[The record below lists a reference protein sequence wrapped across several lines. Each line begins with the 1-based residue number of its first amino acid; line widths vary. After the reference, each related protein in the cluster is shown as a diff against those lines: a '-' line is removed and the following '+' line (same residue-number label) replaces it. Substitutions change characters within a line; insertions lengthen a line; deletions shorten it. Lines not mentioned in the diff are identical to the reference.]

1 VVPLVDLPPR
11 RHVDWSYLPRSERA
25 ALTAREG
32 ASTADLGS
40 LLTVLDELTSLFD
53 SDSILHH
60 AVEVARARLG
70 MQRVSIFLFDERS
83 NSMHGTWGT
92 DLEGRTVDEHFIT
105 FAVSPGE
112 SARRARAARRG
123 VFFEVVDQAPLVV
136 HSSKETQVVGRGWV
150 CTTPVRYGS
159 ELLGLMFNDAG
170 LSLAPRDD
178 GMQTRGALLAA
189 LVGMALHLARLRGDV
204 LDPEGLVGRSP
215 QTLKMVRLLGRAP
228 SMTAGE
234 LGAQLG
240 LSESRVA
247 RLFKRE
253 MGVSLVDYRNRLR
266 LERFFVLL
274 EKSGDNLLE
283 AALAAG
289 FGSYAQFHRV
299 FVAERGSPPR
309 QYLRAAKNEK
319 TRRRG

>member
-1 VVPLVDLPPR
+1 MVPLVDLPPR
-11 RHVDWSYLPRSERA
+11 RHVDWSYLPRTERA

-32 ASTADLGS
+32 ASTAELAQ
-40 LLTVLDELTSLFD
+40 LLSVLDELTSLFD
-53 SDSILHH
+53 TDSILFHT
-60 AVEVARARLG
+60 VEIARARLG
-70 MQRVSIFLFDERS
+70 MHRVSVFVYDEKANLMR
-83 NSMHGTWGT
+83 GTWGT
-92 DLEGRTVDEHFIT
+92 DLEGRTVDEHFLT
-105 FAVSPGE
+105 FAVTPGE
-112 SARRARAARRG
+112 GARRARAARRG
-123 VFFEVVDQAPLVV
+123 VFFEVVDHAPLVA
-136 HSSKETQVVGRGWV
+136 HTPKETQVVGRGWV

-159 ELLGLMFNDAG
+159 ELFGLMFNDAG
-170 LSLAPRDD
+170 LSRSPRDD

-189 LVGMALHLARLRGDV
+189 LVGTALHLARLRGDV
-204 LDPEGLVGRSP
+204 LDPEGLSARSP
-215 QTLKMVRLLGRAP
+215 QTVKMVRLLGRTP
-228 SMTAGE
+228 NLTAREIGE
-234 LGAQLG
+234 QLG

-274 EKSGDNLLE
+274 EKSGNNLLE

-309 QYLRAAKNEK
+309 QYLRAAKNER
-319 TRRRG
+319 TLRRG